1 MKRIVT
7 LLLAA
12 LTACLLACPAL
23 AAQYPSD
30 IVERTDGDYP
40 RLEKIYVLTPMDDP
54 SEIPTAD
61 FEREGVTYTL
71 LDLTKQ
77 DCTEADTRFYTET
90 VTLKSDSN
98 DMEAILPQ
106 FAATCEV
113 TTEDGYTGLLTL
125 DTSSIKV
132 EADGYGTSSRTVTAT
147 RSYPNLSDADASLLP
162 KTITDSGRTLTL
174 ADVQWEEAGGCYHA
188 SASYTGTAS
197 SKYATGYT
205 VSADYAGDVT
215 KAVSGTLVY
224 TAVFSGKPAQ
234 FTGADALADTAAGH
248 GNLTWL
254 LILPFAAAAAGLV
267 FLGRFLYQ
275 KLKEKKAWKEYTK

>member
-7 LLLAA
+7 LVLAA
-12 LTACLLACPAL
+12 LTACLLVCSAL
-23 AAQYPSD
+23 AAQYPTD
-30 IVERTDGDYP
+30 IVEYNDGDYP
-40 RLEKIYVLTPMDDP
+40 RLEKIYVLTPLDDP

-61 FEREGVTYTL
+61 FEREGISYTF

-77 DCTEADTRFYTET
+77 DCTETDTRFYTET
-90 VTLKSDSN
+90 VTLKSDSS
-98 DMEAILPQ
+98 DMGAILPQ
-106 FAATCEV
+106 LAATCEV

-125 DTSSIKV
+125 DTASIKV

-147 RSYPNLSDADASLLP
+147 RSYPNLSDADASLIP

-174 ADVQWEEAGGCYHA
+174 ADVQWQEAGGYYHA

-205 VSADYAGDVT
+205 VSADYTGDVT

-234 FTGADALADTAAGH
+234 PMGAEALEEVAVGH
-248 GNLTWL
+248 SNLTWL
-254 LILPFAAAAAGLV
+254 LILPLAAMAVGLA
-267 FLGRFLYQ
+267 FLGRFFYK
-275 KLKEKKAWKEYTK
+275 KLMEKKAWKEYTK